1 MNLFVQN
8 VHLYMF
14 FKYVHIHIFY
24 AYTHAYKRACIYIY
38 DINQRVL
45 CNIDEYT
52 LVLCYLF
59 KQPYK

>member
-8 VHLYMF
+8 VHLYML

-38 DINQRVL
+38 V
-45 CNIDEYT
+45 
-52 LVLCYLF
+52 
-59 KQPYK
+59 